1 MDPLSVAS
9 AAATITVSCI
19 KVSTLL
25 YTWID
30 EIKNIDGALRAFLS
44 EVNALSA
51 VLDAVKSCSQDALLT
66 DVSQRQDTSAFWVLV
81 QKTLEDCG
89 TVVGELER
97 ILMDV
102 ASRRG
107 LGQLITNSLLNV
119 QSGKIALLRQQ
130 IQSFTTVLQMA
141 MQMIN
146 V

>member
-1 MDPLSVAS
+1 MEPLSIAS
-9 AAATITVSCI
+9 AAAAITVSCV

-25 YTWID
+25 YSWID
-30 EIKNIDGALRAFLS
+30 EIKNIDGTLRAFLT

-66 DVSQRQDTSAFWVLV
+66 DVSQRQDTSAFWGLV
-81 QKTLEDCG
+81 QRTLGDCG
-89 TVVGELER
+89 TAVGELER

-107 LGQLITNSLLNV
+107 LGQLVTSSVLNT

-130 IQSFTTVLQMA
+130 IQSYTTVLQMA